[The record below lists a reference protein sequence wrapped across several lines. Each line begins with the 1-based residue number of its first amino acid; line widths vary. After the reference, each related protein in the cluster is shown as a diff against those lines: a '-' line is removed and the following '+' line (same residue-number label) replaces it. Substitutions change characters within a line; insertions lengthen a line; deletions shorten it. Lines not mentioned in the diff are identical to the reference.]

1 MCTLDNTV
9 ISFNGTNSFINN
21 SAAGDGGV
29 IYTSVFDTLYASCL
43 LSFNGTNI
51 FTNNS
56 ADSAGGAIYTS
67 DNAILR
73 FNGNSNFTN
82 NLAIYGGTIYSFNR
96 IVLSFNGTINFIS
109 NSAKID
115 GGSLYL
121 INSNLS
127 VCPNTTMFWDKN
139 HARYGGAI
147 YVDDQS
153 KPFIYCT
160 QAEISPKECFFQLPG
175 QNLSNGI
182 DVRLVFKNN
191 SADVA
196 GSVLYGGA
204 IDNCKLT
211 HGLDS
216 HSSGEVFD
224 MLVHIEDDNTNS
236 KISSDPFHVCPC
248 ESNHTHCNQSVIS
261 GTVYPGETYMISVVA
276 LGQRDGTV
284 PAVIKTTTN
293 PNSNLLG
300 FQYNQQANNT
310 CTILSYTVFSM
321 YPAHLQLY
329 PDGPC
334 STLGDKLILYLNL
347 HQNCP
352 PGFIISESARSC
364 VCEPRLEKYTNNC
377 NITNGL
383 GQITRES
390 SQHFWVNWV

>member
-1 MCTLDNTV
+1 METTASSTTQTDSDGAGGVMYTLDNTV

-73 FNGNSNFTN
+73 FNGTSNFTN

-96 IVLSFNGTINFIS
+96 ILLSFNGTINFIS

-153 KPFIYCT
+153 EPIIYCS
-160 QAEISPKECFFQLPG
+160 QAETSPKECFF
-175 QNLSNGI
+175 
-182 DVRLVFKNN
+182 FN
-191 SADVA
+191 SLARICPM
-196 GSVLYGGA
+196 VL
-204 IDNCKLT
+204 
-211 HGLDS
+211 
-216 HSSGEVFD
+216 
-224 MLVHIEDDNTNS
+224 
-236 KISSDPFHVCPC
+236 
-248 ESNHTHCNQSVIS
+248 
-261 GTVYPGETYMISVVA
+261 TYDLFS
-276 LGQRDGTV
+276 R
-284 PAVIKTTTN
+284 
-293 PNSNLLG
+293 
-300 FQYNQQANNT
+300 
-310 CTILSYTVFSM
+310 TILLM
-321 YPAHLQLY
+321 LQ
-329 PDGPC
+329 
-334 STLGDKLILYLNL
+334 
-347 HQNCP
+347 
-352 PGFIISESARSC
+352 E
-364 VCEPRLEKYTNNC
+364 VCYMV
-377 NITNGL
+377 
-383 GQITRES
+383 GQ
-390 SQHFWVNWV
+390 